1 MRICI
6 IEGNKQRYFE
16 FPPYC
21 MVNCQQKLRV
31 GGLYYKTQTC
41 MGEVP
46 TFNTFSVRV
55 KRQFDGMLSIAARM
69 RYWYVDNPIS
79 GWHAATRRLLARSRL
94 GVAGGGGSSRAQFLA
109 AACKSRGGES
119 VMSPS
124 QLHFSL
130 SVCCLLFV
138 VCCLCATVTRNR
150 SSKARQQAK
159 TKRCDGLLS

>member
-94 GVAGGGGSSRAQFLA
+94 GVAGGGGSSRA
-109 AACKSRGGES
+109 AACKSSERRRVSDES
-119 VMSPS
+119 ESTPFFPVC
-124 QLHFSL
+124 LL
-130 SVCCLLFV
+130 SVV
-138 VCCLCATVTRNR
+138 VCCCCLFVCNGD
-150 SSKARQQAK
+150 SQSQQQSKAASK
-159 TKRCDGLLS
+159 NKRV